1 MHGQGTLQWADG
13 KLYEGMFKN
22 DKREG
27 HGKFTWKDGRIYD
40 GEWKD
45 GKQNGEGIFINKENK
60 QRRGIWESGKNIK
73 WLDEGV
79 TAIDATDATATCGDV
94 AC

>member
-13 KLYEGMFKN
+13 KLYEGTFKN

-45 GKQNGEGIFINKENK
+45 GK
-60 QRRGIWESGKNIK
+60 
-73 WLDEGV
+73 
-79 TAIDATDATATCGDV
+79 
-94 AC
+94 